1 MLVLPFSLLN
11 AITEPTSPVVLNF
24 INNFIES
31 LQRFVADS
39 IEAS

>member
-11 AITEPTSPVVLNF
+11 AINERTSPVVLNF
-24 INNFIES
+24 IENFIES